1 MNLCLFKPVSI
12 QTLTHE
18 LSKIETGYA
27 SPCTI
32 RHLKFNV
39 LTENTGGDRALMNEI
54 LETFR
59 EATLNDIQAA
69 EKAVLQ
75 DEPQLFLRA
84 LHRLHGSAQIL
95 GITALQNLCDPFE
108 SRRHDDLS
116 LSEREEALQK
126 IIAVMREIEIEIDSL
141 ISH

>member
-1 MNLCLFKPVSI
+1 
-12 QTLTHE
+12 
-18 LSKIETGYA
+18 
-27 SPCTI
+27 
-32 RHLKFNV
+32 
-39 LTENTGGDRALMNEI
+39 MNEI

-95 GITALQNLCDPFE
+95 GITALQNLCEPFE
-108 SRRHDDLS
+108 SRRPDDLP
-116 LSEREEALQK
+116 LAVRQETLQK